1 MSVPQNHRNFK
12 SATPE
17 DRAVLNRQTQRSP
30 MRRTS
35 LPVIHVRR
43 RPSRHSQGWLAA
55 GNRVFRVALGRSGTK
70 ASKREGDG
78 ATPVGRFRPVRLW
91 LRADRLT
98 RPRVFLPIRRIGPN
112 DAWCEDPHHRRY
124 NRAFQ
129 RSANE
134 PGDRL
139 RRTDY
144 LYDLIVE
151 IDHNVRPRV
160 AGRGSAV
167 FIHVAREGF
176 TPTAGCI
183 ALTKSDL
190 LLLLARL
197 SLNTRIVVHS

>member
-129 RSANE
+129 RSANQATACGA
-134 PGDRL
+134 PTIFTISSSRS
-139 RRTDY
+139 T
-144 LYDLIVE
+144 IMS
-151 IDHNVRPRV
+151 DHAWPVGAAPFSSMWRGRVSRPR
-160 AGRGSAV
+160 RGVS
-167 FIHVAREGF
+167 R
-176 TPTAGCI
+176 
-183 ALTKSDL
+183 
-190 LLLLARL
+190 
-197 SLNTRIVVHS
+197 